1 MIFLAQSK
9 IILYLC
15 KVYQKF
21 SIMGI
26 VFVLILW
33 MVVLV
38 IPSCILGGLTLLIA
52 YIFVHK
58 KQFKGKKSLLA
69 LATLSPMIFIG
80 LELIIAIISFPI
92 VSERHKVDT
101 GIGDYWC
108 ASINDYYY
116 LAAIDL
122 PERAYIESYNIRN
135 QSINDRILRLWSIT
149 DTTVVLTKDSSLY
162 LFQPHASAIDTL
174 LYKAEQQHLNEVLEE
189 MDLSDSDAITPEDYF
204 DKTQQ
209 EAHKIERVV
218 RHGIV
223 VLVLML
229 LWGGLFYYIK
239 KTKTKLQTIT

>member
-1 MIFLAQSK
+1 MMDVAFLL
-9 IILYLC
+9 ILY
-15 KVYQKF
+15 
-21 SIMGI
+21 I
-26 VFVLILW
+26 VVFTI
-33 MVVLV
+33 
-38 IPSCILGGLTLLIA
+38 ISCVLGGSTLLIA
-52 YIFVHK
+52 YLFVRK

-69 LATLSPMIFIG
+69 LAALSPMIIIG
-80 LELIIAIISFPI
+80 LEMIIAFISFPI

-108 ASINDYYY
+108 APINDYYY

-122 PERAYIESYNIRN
+122 PESACIESYNICN

-149 DTTVVLTKDSSLY
+149 DTIVVLTIDSSLY

-174 LYKAEQQHLNEVLEE
+174 LYKAEQQHLNEVLAQ

-239 KTKTKLQTIT
+239 KN